1 MVFCIWHPD
10 RSYKDAT
17 FGGKQ
22 RVSRYDITTYTRR
35 KPQSFRLPMQRTKPK
50 VISVGNSNRERSVN
64 NLIGKIYFV
73 VSGKKL
79 DYEDVWNI
87 NESLGS
93 CGLQRSRCREQD
105 PKSANRTSVCIK
117 IQFRNPRKKCS
128 QKLSRKFNLN
138 LDMSQTAMHSL
149 VFSNYLVSV
158 RRNETQNWRVDEIFP
173 IEVNVWIGC
182 VVMLERI
189 LKNKKN
195 HTQNIWRK
203 NSIFFEKWIHQVLL
217 KDSG

>member
-1 MVFCIWHPD
+1 
-10 RSYKDAT
+10 
-17 FGGKQ
+17 
-22 RVSRYDITTYTRR
+22 
-35 KPQSFRLPMQRTKPK
+35 MQRTKPK

-73 VSGKKL
+73 VSWKKL

-117 IQFRNPRKKCS
+117 IQFRNRRRKSS
-128 QKLSRKFNLN
+128 QKLLGKLN
-138 LDMSQTAMHSL
+138 LKIDTSQTAMQSL
-149 VFSNYLVSV
+149 IFWNYLVSV
-158 RRNETQNWRVDEIFP
+158 GWNETQNWRVDEIFP

-182 VVMLERI
+182 VVMLKRI
-189 LKNKKN
+189 SKNKKN
-195 HTQNIWRK
+195 HTQNI
-203 NSIFFEKWIHQVLL
+203 
-217 KDSG
+217 